1 MKAFSLS
8 ETAIDA
14 DSLLRGLEGE
24 RVGAVVVFEGR
35 VRDHNEGRAVRG
47 LAYEAYAKLAE
58 SEGARIIEEAC
69 SRFEIVQVLCVHRI
83 GELSLG
89 ELAVWVGVS
98 AAHRDTAFAACR
110 YVIDEVKARVPI
122 WKREH
127 YVGGEAEWLHPQ
139 AP

>member
-98 AAHRDTAFAACR
+98 AAHRDAAFAACR

-127 YVGGEAEWLHPQ
+127 YVGGETEWLHPQ
-139 AP
+139 AQ

>member
-35 VRDHNEGRAVRG
+35 VRDHNEGRAARG

-83 GELSLG
+83 GELSLS

-98 AAHRDTAFAACR
+98 AAHRDAAFAACR

-139 AP
+139 AQ